1 MISFVAFFMAF
12 YERIFNGISLI
23 MTPLPLL
30 SAIALLVGLLCILL
44 GLLAEIMVRTYYES
58 QNKQTYLIR
67 NTINFDRES

>member
-1 MISFVAFFMAF
+1 
-12 YERIFNGISLI
+12 